1 MGTVVKIEAS
11 YWDYLTTGQLSGIGL
26 VDDASPGGVSLVE
39 GETTEEL
46 QSPTGYSGIYETWD
60 DEGDV
65 WDFGTST
72 QYPALKADING
83 DGRATWEE
91 FGDQR

>member
-1 MGTVVKIEAS
+1 MGTVVKIESS

-39 GETTEEL
+39 GKTTEEL

-65 WDFGTST
+65 GISARPYNT
-72 QYPALKADING
+72 
-83 DGRATWEE
+83 R
-91 FGDQR
+91 R